1 MSTFA
6 VMKDKINIR
15 RISSEELEKYLL
27 EKGEKK
33 FRVKQ
38 IIEWLWQKHAASFG
52 EMTNLS
58 KGLRDMLEEEFY
70 IRRAEVINTQ
80 VSSDTTVKVAFR
92 MEDESIVEGV
102 LIPSKERMTACI
114 SSQVGCHLGCKFCA
128 TAGLG
133 FKRNLYPDE
142 IVDQVVEI
150 DRIAQERYGHNLSNI
165 VYMGMGE
172 PLMNLPYVVD
182 SVRWLTSEKGLNISY
197 KRITLSTVGLPSQIK
212 KLADEDL
219 KINLALSLHVAN
231 DEKRNKIIPV
241 NRRNPVGELVEAL
254 KYYHEKTGSRIT
266 IEYILFKGFNDSIE
280 DASQLAKFCKNFPVK
295 VNIIEYNPVERSFLE
310 RAENE
315 EMERFVEFLR
325 EKINIIV
332 NVRRS
337 RGKDI
342 DAACG
347 QLANKLVKPK

>member
-1 MSTFA
+1 MSE
-6 VMKDKINIR
+6 KKNIR
-15 RISSEELEKYLL
+15 RTSTQELDRFLL
-27 EKGEKK
+27 DNGEKK
-33 FRVKQ
+33 FRRKQ
-38 IIEWLWQKHAASFG
+38 IIEWLWQKHVSGFD
-52 EMTNLS
+52 EMTSLS
-58 KGLRDMLEEEFY
+58 RQLRELLSNEFY
-70 IRRAEVINTQ
+70 ISRAKVSNTQ
-80 VSSDTTVKVAFR
+80 VSDDKTIKVAFKLS
-92 MEDESIVEGV
+92 DESIVEGV
-102 LIPSKERMTACI
+102 LIPSRDRMTACI

-133 FKRNLYPDE
+133 FKRNLYSDE

-150 DRIAQERYGHNLSNI
+150 DRIAQEQYQQSLSNI

-172 PLMNLPYVVD
+172 PLMNIPNVSD
-182 SVRWLTSEKGLNISY
+182 SVRWLTSEQGLGISY
-197 KRITLSTVGLPSQIK
+197 KRITLSTVGLADQIK

-231 DEKRNKIIPV
+231 NEKRNKIVPI
-241 NRRNPVGELVEAL
+241 NRRNPIEDLIDAVQ
-254 KYYHEKTGSRIT
+254 YFYEKTKLRIT
-266 IEYILFKGFNDSIE
+266 IEYILFKGFNDTLE
-280 DASQLAKFCKNFPVK
+280 DASELAAFCKHFPVK

-310 RAENE
+310 RADNE
-315 EMERFVEFLR
+315 DMERFVTFLR